1 MVELVESEA
10 LPSCPSIERVWLDR
24 NQLGRTWPGQNEK
37 ARRIGLMD
45 AIFED
50 ILNAMNEE
58 AEWLAFVQN
67 KEKSIGKGP
76 TVLVKQLKER
86 KELCAYA
93 QLIID
98 AFQQQRLDADIAKH
112 SHPDRH
118 FLASTAA
125 KHRVPK
131 NFSKGNPTQAG
142 KVGVKGKGH
151 GTTSVNG
158 WGGGNTGC
166 TG

>member
-1 MVELVESEA
+1 MRCWNRWKVRHYHLVLA
-10 LPSCPSIERVWLDR
+10 LRGFGWAGTNLAE
-24 NQLGRTWPGQNEK
+24 PGQAKMKK
-37 ARRIGLMD
+37 ARRIRLMD
-45 AIFED
+45 VVFED

-58 AEWLAFVQN
+58 AEWLAFIQN
-67 KEKSIGKGP
+67 KGKSIGKGP

-93 QLIID
+93 QSIID
-98 AFQQQRLDADIAKH
+98 TFRQQHLDVDIAKH

-131 NFSKGNPTQAG
+131 NFSEG
-142 KVGVKGKGH
+142 
-151 GTTSVNG
+151 
-158 WGGGNTGC
+158 
-166 TG
+166 